1 MQRGSCCNAPRYE
14 ATVIRKLVI
23 PKELGDSIEVRLL
36 DWLKTE
42 SEVVAP
48 GDALL
53 EFETDKAIVLV
64 TASQPG
70 VIRRVLVGAGDWM
83 KPGDTIALV
92 SDAPDERLPGDG
104 AEALQEDLMVTF
116 DIT

>member
-1 MQRGSCCNAPRYE
+1 M
-14 ATVIRKLVI
+14 IRKLVI

-36 DWLKTE
+36 DWLKPE
-42 SEVVAP
+42 ADAVNA

-64 TASQPG
+64 TAVEAG
-70 VIRRVLVGAGDWM
+70 TLRRCFFASGDWM
-83 KPGDTIALV
+83 KPGDVAAWL
-92 SDAPDERLPGDG
+92 SDLPDEPLPESSETLD
-104 AEALQEDLMVTF
+104 DTLMVTF